1 MFTDKLK
8 MLWNWYT
15 IDACF
20 LASSWHIKTRGMFA
34 ASCIGV
40 ALLVVCLEFLR
51 RIGKEYDSYI
61 LRQYQRRVASLQYQP
76 RASYISPKSKEVQ
89 YAEGC
94 GPDASCAPP
103 LPKQQFITFRATPAQ
118 QIMRGIIHAAT
129 FGVGYL
135 VMLMAM
141 YFNGFIILSI
151 ILGAF
156 LGKVLCDWMVV
167 RLPMVSDQEFDG
179 LIEVAKGISEPTV
192 CCG

>member
-1 MFTDKLK
+1 

-20 LASSWHIKTRGMFA
+20 LASTWHIKTHGMFA

-51 RIGKEYDSYI
+51 RLGKEYDAYI
-61 LRQYQRRVASLQYQP
+61 LRQFHRRAASLQYRRRVSYVAP
-76 RASYISPKSKEVQ
+76 KFDDTRASG
-89 YAEGC
+89 GC

-103 LPKQQFITFRATPAQ
+103 LPEQRFITFRATPAQ
-118 QIMRGIIHAAT
+118 QIARGVIHAAT
-129 FGVGYL
+129 FGVGYI
-135 VMLMAM
+135 VMLLAM
-141 YFNGFIILSI
+141 YFNGYIIISI

-167 RLPMVSDQEFDG
+167 KLPLVAGEGFEESQDEAPG
-179 LIEVAKGISEPTV
+179 LSEPTV

>member
-1 MFTDKLK
+1 

-20 LASSWHIKTRGMFA
+20 LASSWHIKTKGMFA

-61 LRQYQRRVASLQYQP
+61 LRQFHRRAASLRYRP
-76 RASYISPKSKEVQ
+76 RVSYVAPKFDDERNSS
-89 YAEGC
+89 GC

-103 LPKQQFITFRATPAQ
+103 LPDQQFITFRATPAQ
-118 QIMRGIIHAAT
+118 QITRGAIHAAT
-129 FGVGYL
+129 FGVGYI
-135 VMLMAM
+135 VMLLAM
-141 YFNGFIILSI
+141 YFNGYIIISI
-151 ILGAF
+151 IIGAF

-167 RLPMVSDQEFDG
+167 KLPLVTEQSFD
-179 LIEVAKGISEPTV
+179 ESRDEAPGISEPTV

>member
-1 MFTDKLK
+1 

-20 LASSWHIKTRGMFA
+20 LASSWQIKTHGMFA

-51 RIGKEYDSYI
+51 RIGKEYDAYI
-61 LRQYQRRVASLQYQP
+61 LRQFRRRATSLRSRPKVYYQA
-76 RASYISPKSKEVQ
+76 PKFIDEQ
-89 YAEGC
+89 QNTDGC

-103 LPKQQFITFRATPAQ
+103 LPMQRFITFRATPIQ
-118 QIMRGIIHAAT
+118 QITRGIIHAAT
-129 FGVGYL
+129 FGVGYI
-135 VMLMAM
+135 VMLLAM
-141 YFNGFIILSI
+141 YFNGFIIISI

-156 LGKVLCDWMVV
+156 LGKVFCDWMVV
-167 RLPMVSDQEFDG
+167 RLPLALSQEFDESSNDG
-179 LIEVAKGISEPTV
+179 IGISEPTV

>member
-1 MFTDKLK
+1 

-20 LASSWHIKTRGMFA
+20 LASTWHIKTQGMFA

-51 RIGKEYDSYI
+51 RLGKEYDAYI
-61 LRQYQRRVASLQYQP
+61 LRQFHRRATSLQYRP
-76 RASYISPKSKEVQ
+76 RVSYVTPKHDDGRASN
-89 YAEGC
+89 GC

-103 LPKQQFITFRATPAQ
+103 LPEQRFITFRATPAQ
-118 QIMRGIIHAAT
+118 QVARSVIHAAT
-129 FGVGYL
+129 FGVGYI
-135 VMLMAM
+135 VMLLAM
-141 YFNGFIILSI
+141 YFNGYIIISI

-156 LGKVLCDWMVV
+156 LGKILCDWMVV
-167 RLPMVSDQEFDG
+167 RLPLVGEQSLDG
-179 LIEVAKGISEPTV
+179 SRDGAPGISEPTV